1 MNNGVKWHDGVQ
13 WQAAAQAEIDAHL
26 ANGTWTPCPLPA
38 GKKAILCRWV
48 FAKKYNADGTVER
61 LKARLVT
68 KGFTQR
74 PGFDYVE
81 TFAPTV
87 RMASICTVLA
97 LATLEDLD
105 LRSVDISHAYI
116 NGTLEEEIYM
126 QQPDG
131 FHFGKPGDVL
141 RFVKFLYGL
150 KQAGRVW
157 FLELSHV
164 LKEEGFT
171 CLKSDASF
179 FLWRKDDIRI
189 VMPVF
194 TDDITIAS
202 PSTASA
208 DQVVAKLSEHFK
220 LRDLGWHA
228 STLTLRRY
236 TGLLLS
242 ICSDI

>member
-1 MNNGVKWHDGVQ
+1 
-13 WQAAAQAEIDAHL
+13 
-26 ANGTWTPCPLPA
+26 
-38 GKKAILCRWV
+38 
-48 FAKKYNADGTVER
+48 VER
-61 LKARLVT
+61 LKARLVA

-74 PGFDYVE
+74 PGFDYIE
-81 TFAPTV
+81 TFAPTM
-87 RMASICTVLA
+87 RMACIRTVLA
-97 LATLEDLD
+97 LAAIEDLD

-131 FHFGKPGDVL
+131 FPFGEPGDVL
-141 RFVKFLYGL
+141 RLVKSLYGL

-157 FLELSHV
+157 FLELSRV

-171 CLKSDASF
+171 RLKADASL
-179 FLWRKDDIRI
+179 FLWKKDDIRI

-208 DQVVAKLSEHFK
+208 DQVVAKLSEDFK
-220 LRDLGWHA
+220 LHDLGPPSMAPWQRDSQRLLKSSNA
-228 STLTLRRY
+228 FTTLVY
-236 TGLLLS
+236 H
-242 ICSDI
+242 